1 MTLDSILQQKGLVS
15 DSQLVEARALQA
27 AEGLRLDRALIQL
40 GHLGERQ
47 LLEVMSEQL
56 HLPVADLSAA
66 AIPS

>member
-40 GHLGERQ
+40 GHLG
-47 LLEVMSEQL
+47 
-56 HLPVADLSAA
+56 
-66 AIPS
+66 